1 MGSEANLTG
10 GETHDGVS
18 QPAHPIPQDMPPG
31 PETPEDVDISA
42 IEAAHG
48 GKDTGQDPGDGT
60 ATANSAGGIAE
71 DRNSAEETGTMG
83 DNSAARDTVLGLNE
97 AAGPA
102 DEQDRQ
108 QPDERG
114 LTTDIS
120 PSD

>member
-18 QPAHPIPQDMPPG
+18 QTAQPIPRDLPPARETSAQTDASG
-31 PETPEDVDISA
+31 PGTIPGGAETDGSEP
-42 IEAAHG
+42 AANT
-48 GKDTGQDPGDGT
+48 D
-60 ATANSAGGIAE
+60 TANSAGGIAPS
-71 DRNSAEETGTMG
+71 DNADDTGNIG
-83 DNSAARDTVLGLNE
+83 ENSAARGLVPGINE

-102 DEQDRQ
+102 EEQDRQ

>member
-10 GETHDGVS
+10 GEPHDGVS
-18 QPAHPIPQDMPPG
+18 QAAQPIPRDIPPG

-42 IEAAHG
+42 IQAAHG
-48 GKDTGQDPGDGT
+48 GKDTGQDPG
-60 ATANSAGGIAE
+60 AEAANSAGGIAPS
-71 DRNSAEETGTMG
+71 DNADDTGDIG
-83 DNSAARDTVLGLNE
+83 ENSAARGLVLGLNE

-108 QPDERG
+108 EPDERG